1 MSKTNSYFVRGCFKD
16 DKIGDPIIYA
26 RSEYD
31 FTIEAEDMKK
41 AHDIALE
48 YMPSGSFVYEISLGK
63 SGGLHNDS
71 PRPFY

>member
-1 MSKTNSYFVRGCFKD
+1 MSKTNNYFVRGCFKD
-16 DKIGDPIIYA
+16 DKIGEPINYA

-48 YMPSGSFVYEISLGK
+48 YMPAGSVVYEIALGK
-63 SGGLHNDS
+63 SGRLHNDP
-71 PRPFY
+71 PRSFY